1 MCSIPRVLYPNLAAS
16 EPTSGVDINGDETV
30 NVFDMVLVGAH
41 FGEVIPSE

>member
-1 MCSIPRVLYPNLAAS
+1 VFDLVSVASQFSSSEVNL
-16 EPTSGVDINGDETV
+16 NGDGRAV

>member
-1 MCSIPRVLYPNLAAS
+1 VFDLVSVASQFGSSEVNL
-16 EPTSGVDINGDETV
+16 NGDETV